1 MSRSLTARLRGHVP
15 GQVDVAGLAWWM
27 PPRSARPL
35 AGGSTWWRRGAR
47 WRRDAQLAEI
57 VGHLAMLVALG
68 SSLPLAVRQVVAQ
81 GRGALVDDLSV
92 VAGWM
97 RDGLPA
103 PVALRRWAGVAGC
116 DGVSR
121 LAAVAG
127 APGDDMVARLD
138 DLAAALHQRAH
149 DHRMAVLGAVA
160 HGVWFMTLLAAVVA
174 VVNAG

>member
-1 MSRSLTARLRGHVP
+1 MSRSLAARLRRHVP
-15 GQVDVAGLAWWM
+15 GQVDVAGPTWWT
-27 PPRSARPL
+27 PPRSALPL
-35 AGGSTWWRRGAR
+35 AGRRTGWWRRAR
-47 WRRDAQLAEI
+47 WRRDAELAEV

-68 SSLPLAVRQVVAQ
+68 CSLPLAVRQVVAD

-103 PVALRRWAGVAGC
+103 PVALRRWAGVARY

-127 APGDDMVARLD
+127 APGDDVVARLD

-149 DHRMAVLGAVA
+149 DQRMAVLGAVA
-160 HGVWFMTLLAAVVA
+160 HGVWLGTLLSVVVA